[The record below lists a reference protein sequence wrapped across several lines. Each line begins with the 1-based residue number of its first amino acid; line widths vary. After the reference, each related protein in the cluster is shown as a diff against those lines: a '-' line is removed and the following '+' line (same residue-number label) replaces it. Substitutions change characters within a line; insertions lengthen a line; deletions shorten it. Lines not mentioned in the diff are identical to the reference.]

1 MNRVYITGDLH
12 REVKYIEDFIHFKYD
27 TYGFDRSDTMILL
40 GDSGLNYFLDER
52 DTTLKAQLATCPMT
66 FFVIRGNH
74 EERAEKLAKKY
85 PDEWHKEVYFDNFV
99 WVENVFPNI
108 KYAMDFPTSYE
119 IKGMKTLV
127 YPGAYS
133 IDKEYRLM
141 RGWKWFKEEQ
151 LTESEKKTGL
161 FMAGS
166 YKDSTDLILSHTA
179 PREFEPKDLFL
190 DFVDQS
196 KVDKTMEDYLQ
207 IIHENVN
214 YKLWCWGHY
223 HADRLYPPYEGGKK
237 QAMFFHV
244 IRDLEEFMK
253 NLEKIK

>member
-1 MNRVYITGDLH
+1 MNKVYITGDLH
-12 REVKYIEDFIHFKYD
+12 GEARFIEEFIHYNYD
-27 TYGFDRSDTMILL
+27 THGFSYSDTMILL
-40 GDSGLNYFLDER
+40 GDSGLNYYLNEK
-52 DTTLKAQLATCPMT
+52 DTFFKTQLAALPIT
-66 FFVIRGNH
+66 FFIIRGNH
-74 EERAEKLAKKY
+74 EERAENIAKKY
-85 PDEWHKEVYFDNFV
+85 PDKWHGEIYFDNFV
-99 WVENVFPNI
+99 WVENDFPNI

-141 RGWKWFKEEQ
+141 RGWKWFKDEQLSKEEQ
-151 LTESEKKTGL
+151 VAGWL
-161 FMAGS
+161 MAS
-166 YKDSTDLILSHTA
+166 CYKDGADLILSHTA

-190 DFVDQS
+190 DFIDQS
-196 KVDKTMEDYLQ
+196 KVDKSMEDYLQ
-207 IIHENVN
+207 TIHENVN

-223 HADRLYPPYEGGKK
+223 HADRLYPPYEDGKK
-237 QAMFFHV
+237 QAMFFHT

>member
-12 REVKYIEDFIHFKYD
+12 GETRYIEEFIHYNYD
-27 TYGFDRSDTMILL
+27 THGFSYSDTMILL
-40 GDSGLNYFLDER
+40 GDSGLNYYLNEK
-52 DTTLKAQLATCPMT
+52 DTFFKAQLAALPIT

-74 EERAEKLAKKY
+74 EERAEKLANKN
-85 PDEWHKEVYFDNFV
+85 PEEWYIEFYWDNYV
-99 WVENVFPNI
+99 WVEEKFPNI

-119 IKGMKTLV
+119 INGMKTLV

-141 RGWKWFKEEQ
+141 KGWKWFKDEQ
-151 LTESEKKTGL
+151 LNSKEQHMGMI
-161 FMAGS
+161 MADC
-166 YKDSTDLILSHTA
+166 YKNGVDLILSHTA

-190 DFVDQS
+190 NFIDQS

-207 IIHENVN
+207 TIHEKVN

-223 HADRLYPPYEGGKK
+223 HADRIYPPREDGKM
-237 QAMFFHV
+237 QAMFFHT